1 MVEITFVQ
9 ASGDTRTITASE
21 GESVM
26 QAAMD
31 NLVPGI
37 LADCGGGCACATS
50 HEYIED
56 KEWRDRLTDPDP
68 VESAMLE
75 HALNVNQSSRLT
87 CQIEVTPELDGLVVT
102 LPASQI

>member
-1 MVEITFVQ
+1 MVQITFVQ
-9 ASGDTRTITASE
+9 ASGETQTITASV

-26 QAAMD
+26 QAAMN

-37 LADCGGGCACATS
+37 LADCGGGCACATC
-50 HEYIED
+50 HGYIED
-56 KEWRDRLTDPDP
+56 SDWYDRLPEPDP

-87 CQIEVTPELDGLVVT
+87 CQIEVTPELDGLVVA